1 MNSSGYQ
8 TSSTSNLQT
17 FSKLTFTP
25 WKSRG
30 VFSTEVLRSPRS
42 WDLFWK
48 DYLPFCQLWE
58 SWSHLLIQAGS
69 TSMPCADSTCKYPDL
84 LSAGELVFLSSL
96 SHLVLSTY
104 CRSVHEV
111 FVHPSSKFPFP
122 GRLHHCNSI
131 FSCLCPNICFT
142 LQQSETRWIISL
154 ASEWLSLLHH
164 NLAKGGFLAWRQNWF
179 NPATGNWDYLL
190 GNSSFRGGRCNV
202 KSYSGLLGHHMHRRR
217 AETFLFCSFTFS
229 SVCEQ
234 KWAMLETRSTGVVCI
249 SPYPKPPFLYLS
261 HCFSLWG
268 KWH

>member
-1 MNSSGYQ
+1 M
-8 TSSTSNLQT
+8 
-17 FSKLTFTP
+17 
-25 WKSRG
+25 
-30 VFSTEVLRSPRS
+30 
-42 WDLFWK
+42 
-48 DYLPFCQLWE
+48 
-58 SWSHLLIQAGS
+58 IQAGS

-164 NLAKGGFLAWRQNWF
+164 NQAKGGFLHEDRTDLTQ
-179 NPATGNWDYLL
+179 PLGTEITSLATPV
-190 GNSSFRGGRCNV
+190 FEV
-202 KSYSGLLGHHMHRRR
+202 
-217 AETFLFCSFTFS
+217 
-229 SVCEQ
+229 VV
-234 KWAMLETRSTGVVCI
+234 AM
-249 SPYPKPPFLYLS
+249 
-261 HCFSLWG
+261 
-268 KWH
+268 